1 MSYPPGYRIER
12 ERSRAEKAGAAAR
25 EKAIKAAIELFSVG
39 GYNKTSIAEVAVR
52 TGLSQSGLLH
62 HFPNKTALLSAV
74 LEQRQAEDSE
84 FLFGGAAAP
93 LGWAAFDSLVSLVAR
108 NSTRPEWIGLFVRIS
123 AEATESTHPAHQWLI
138 DHYTGMRTWL
148 IQALQHGQKTGEVR
162 NDAPVEAIVRNTIA
176 VLDGLQQ
183 QWVAEPHS
191 MNMVAELR
199 VHLAGLHAAW
209 GTTNNH

>member
-12 ERSRAEKAGAAAR
+12 ERTRPEKAGDIAR
-25 EKAIKAAIELFSVG
+25 AKAIKAAIELFSTG
-39 GYNKTSIAEVAVR
+39 GYNKTSISEVALR

-74 LEQRQAEDSE
+74 LEQRENEDSE
-84 FLFGGAAAP
+84 FLFGDGEAP
-93 LGWAAFDSLVSLVAR
+93 LGWAAFDSLIALVAR

-123 AEATESTHPAHQWLI
+123 AEASEPKHPAHEWILN
-138 DHYTGMRTWL
+138 HYRSVRTWL
-148 IQALQHGQKTGEVR
+148 ARAVEHGKKAGEIIPE
-162 NDAPVEAIVRNTIA
+162 APTDAIVRNTIA

-191 MNMVAELR
+191 LSMVAEMRVYLQGLR
-199 VHLAGLHAAW
+199 SAW
-209 GTTNNH
+209 GTGRG

>member
-12 ERSRAEKAGAAAR
+12 ERSRIEKAGDVAR
-25 EKAIKAAIELFSVG
+25 AKAIKAAIELFSTS
-39 GYNKTSIAEVAVR
+39 GYNKTSISEVALR

-74 LEQRQAEDSE
+74 LEQRENEDSE
-84 FLFGGAAAP
+84 FLFGDGEAP
-93 LGWAAFDSLVSLVAR
+93 LGWAAFDSLVALVAR

-123 AEATESTHPAHQWLI
+123 AEATEPKHPAHQWIL
-138 DHYTGMRTWL
+138 DHYRSVRAWL
-148 IQALQHGQKTGEVR
+148 TQAVEHGKKTGEILP
-162 NDAPVEAIVRNTIA
+162 DAPAEAIVRNTIA

-191 MNMVAELR
+191 MSMVAELR
-199 VHLAGLHAAW
+199 VYLHGLRTTW
-209 GTTNNH
+209 GTPQG